1 MPLCPSVS
9 NRIEAIPTSHEFEP
23 DPYNKYIISK
33 AVEEEFGIN
42 VFKIKSC
49 M

>member
-42 VFKIKSC
+42 VF
-49 M
+49 